1 MVELIEMV
9 EMVEMVELTEV
20 VAAIQL
26 NFPASFT
33 KTKGSEG
40 SKDFV
45 GEMRS
50 LSSKL

>member
-1 MVELIEMV
+1 MDRI

-33 KTKGSEG
+33 RTKGSEG

-45 GEMRS
+45 GGDRYPQSFEMS
-50 LSSKL
+50 